1 MQRFILLTSGASP
14 KSTGLAPA
22 ACVKS
27 RGDCGPNPAPM
38 VAAAR
43 DAFCAAMTS
52 SLTGFWLVS
61 ARTAVATDTVMRAAC
76 SSGKNLTWVTD
87 GFLRDRDFKV
97 YEAALSGKQ

>member
-22 ACVKS
+22 AWVKS
-27 RGDCGPNPAPM
+27 RGDCGPNPAPA

-52 SLTGFWLVS
+52 SLTAFWPVS
-61 ARTAVATDTVMRAAC
+61 ARTALVTDTVIRTAC
-76 SSGKNLTWVTD
+76 RIGKNLIWVTD

-97 YEAALSGKQ
+97 YEAALSGNQ